1 MLQVA
6 NATSPSNST
15 EPLRNPFTCCGPP
28 CPCGHACV
36 LLASLYAK
44 VPAMV
49 DPIDTA
55 TDDHPVAY
63 REPYTPLLRADL
75 QRPESAG
82 ARRQRTP
89 HRYQRPHPHRQN
101 TTHPGTGRRAAPR
114 TRGVRVVEGRP
125 RRAGAHQ
132 TLPGRHRRH
141 RPATPKTL
149 LWPAGVRAMVTD
161 PTRSITTPG
170 TGYERPPSVVAEILI
185 GATSAAG
192 RAAARE
198 CVRRSCCARSPMCH
212 RRW

>member
-1 MLQVA
+1 M
-6 NATSPSNST
+6 
-15 EPLRNPFTCCGPP
+15 
-28 CPCGHACV
+28 PCGHACV
-36 LLASLYAK
+36 PLASLPAK
-44 VPAMV
+44 V

-63 REPYTPLLRADL
+63 REPYTPLLRADIR
-75 QRPESAG
+75 RPESAG

-89 HRYQRPHPHRQN
+89 HRYQRPTRTGKTRRILAPAAVL
-101 TTHPGTGRRAAPR
+101 HPGPAVCVSSKEDLAELVLTKRCL
-114 TRGVRVVEGRP
+114 GVTAVIDLRP
-125 RRAGAHQ
+125 Q
-132 TLPGRHRRH
+132 
-141 RPATPKTL
+141 KTL

-170 TGYERPPSVVAEILI
+170 TGYERPPSVVAEIRI